1 MPLTDVAIRSAKP
14 DSKPFKLADGGGMFL
29 LVSPAGGKLWRLK
42 YRFDGKEKLLALGAY
57 PEISLLKA
65 RERREAARR
74 LLADGIDPSEQRRAE
89 KAEKQAKNENTFET
103 VARSWYKTKSVK
115 WTPAYGERLLRRLER
130 DLFPAIGRRPI
141 ADIIRVNSPGPGP
154 AGAMTVASACAG
166 ARR

>member
-74 LLADGIDPSEQRRAE
+74 LLADGIDPSD
-89 KAEKQAKNENTFET
+89 
-103 VARSWYKTKSVK
+103 
-115 WTPAYGERLLRRLER
+115 ERVQELLER
-130 DLFPAIGRRPI
+130 MVANEDEWETKA
-141 ADIIRVNSPGPGP
+141 VN
-154 AGAMTVASACAG
+154 VAKFLNQL
-166 ARR
+166 